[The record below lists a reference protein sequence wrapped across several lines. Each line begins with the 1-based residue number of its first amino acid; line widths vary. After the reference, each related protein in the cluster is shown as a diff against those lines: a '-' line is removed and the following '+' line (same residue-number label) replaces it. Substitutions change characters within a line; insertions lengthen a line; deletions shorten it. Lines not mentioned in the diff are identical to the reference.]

1 MIVVLGR
8 PMIGPAPVDAD
19 ADRTALAGL
28 ASAVALE
35 AARRGGSVELVGSV
49 GDDPDGDRAIVELG
63 RGGVGHAAVLRDPA
77 GVTPGGVA
85 SGPRPRLDA
94 GDVELGLRYLPDCR
108 VVVVAEVLPDDAAAA
123 AAEGARYHGAALVA
137 VIEQG
142 STPPRA
148 FADGATVLE
157 LPTIEGPPT
166 DDVSPAG
173 PGADDPGSAFAAL
186 VAAYAVGLDRGDA
199 ADAAFAAAVKDARWD
214 RSGDG

>member
-8 PMIGPAPVDAD
+8 PMIRPAPAGLGD
-19 ADRTALAGL
+19 DRIDLTGL
-28 ASAVALE
+28 ASRIALE
-35 AARRGGSVELVGSV
+35 TARRGGRVELVGSV

-77 GVTPGGVA
+77 GVTPGGTVT
-85 SGPRPRLDA
+85 GPQPRLDA

-108 VVVVAEVLPDDAAAA
+108 VVVVAEALPDDAAAA

-137 VIEQG
+137 VVVRG

-157 LPTIEGPPT
+157 LPTTEDPSP
-166 DDVSPAG
+166 DSPAAED
-173 PGADDPGSAFAAL
+173 PGQDDPGDAFAAL
-186 VAAYAVGLDRGDA
+186 VAAYVVALDRGEDA
-199 ADAAFAAAVKDARWD
+199 ALAFEAAVREARWD
-214 RSGDG
+214 RSSDG